1 LIQQHSNNWSRHQKK
16 RKLTKSWHRIVI
28 FVKLAAQ
35 LLKILKMMRERK
47 LPRVEVSLP
56 TTARHLL
63 RWHSWR
69 SVSKEGNG
77 HLQLVSRYLLCLV
90 LSKNSSKVS
99 SSSSDGSPKGSGSSR
114 GGCGGDGATFLLRP
128 SIVYV
133 MISCRGIFLA
143 SEFVQKQRQDVE
155 LYSR

>member
-1 LIQQHSNNWSRHQKK
+1 
-16 RKLTKSWHRIVI
+16 
-28 FVKLAAQ
+28 
-35 LLKILKMMRERK
+35 MMRERK

-63 RWHSWR
+63 RQRSWR

-77 HLQLVSRYLLCLV
+77 HMQLVSRYLLCLV

-99 SSSSDGSPKGSGSSR
+99 SSSSDGSPKGDSSSG
-114 GGCGGDGATFLLRP
+114 GGCGGDGAPFLLRP

-133 MISCRGIFLA
+133 MISWRGIFLA